1 MSTRGGRAAGTREY
15 LAADPFSALV
25 SFAVSPVLCS
35 IRTHRGRYN
44 RAALSNTR
52 GSQTRVVLTLTG
64 LPTHDRHSQ
73 RGNESRSRSAASAA
87 PSHDCRS
94 YAIDELRVP
103 NFHNHCA
110 TAAREVVPSVEPPSS
125 R

>member
-1 MSTRGGRAAGTREY
+1 MSTRGGRAAGSR
-15 LAADPFSALV
+15 AIPRGRSV
-25 SFAVSPVLCS
+25 SRHWVRFAVAPVLCS

-73 RGNESRSRSAASAA
+73 TGNESRSQSTASAA
-87 PSHDCRS
+87 TSHDWGS
-94 YAIDELRVP
+94 YAIDELCVP
-103 NFHNHCA
+103 NFHNH
-110 TAAREVVPSVEPPSS
+110 
-125 R
+125 